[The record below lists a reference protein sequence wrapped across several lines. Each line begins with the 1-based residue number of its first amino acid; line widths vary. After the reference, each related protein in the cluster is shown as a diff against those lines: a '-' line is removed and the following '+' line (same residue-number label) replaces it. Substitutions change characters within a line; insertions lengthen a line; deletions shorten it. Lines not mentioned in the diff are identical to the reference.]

1 MVGLY
6 LKLEISPEKD
16 CTLVPGIMVLA
27 PSLDHL
33 SWKSIPSLYEK
44 EQLLSRMS
52 EWGKMSCLMIND
64 MMLAL
69 GDLSISLT
77 SVLYA

>member
-16 CTLVPGIMVLA
+16 CTLVPGIRVLA

-52 EWGKMSCLMIND
+52 EWVFLFSFFPSLIFHD
-64 MMLAL
+64 MKNVYKELPPRL
-69 GDLSISLT
+69 
-77 SVLYA
+77 